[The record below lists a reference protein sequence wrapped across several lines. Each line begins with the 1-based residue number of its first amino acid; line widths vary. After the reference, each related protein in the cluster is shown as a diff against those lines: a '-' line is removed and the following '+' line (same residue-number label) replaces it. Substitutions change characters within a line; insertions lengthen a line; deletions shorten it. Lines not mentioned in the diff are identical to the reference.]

1 MKSFDTKT
9 REEIEKNLH
18 ENSWLNKLITDQL
31 IDPKTCKRLKR
42 KRLLAR
48 INKDKAKQQNIDV
61 VVPHPRDRNN
71 AKLM

>member
-1 MKSFDTKT
+1 MKSFDTRT

-18 ENSWLNKLITDQL
+18 ENGWLNKLITDQL
-31 IDPKTCKRLKR
+31 IDPKTRKRLKR
-42 KRLLAR
+42 KRFLAR

-61 VVPHPRDRNN
+61 VVLHPRDRNN